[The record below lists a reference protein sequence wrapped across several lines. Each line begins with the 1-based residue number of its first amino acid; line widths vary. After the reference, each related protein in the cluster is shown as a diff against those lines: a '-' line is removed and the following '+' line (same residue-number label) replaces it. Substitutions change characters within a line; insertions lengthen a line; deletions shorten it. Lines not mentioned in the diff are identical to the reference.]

1 MNELLS
7 YTLCVAFLNSFSD
20 LLRLSVFAS
29 CPTGCWLFDFEHVAL
44 LFVFGF
50 PSVKRGWVVTVL
62 PRERVRSEIA
72 VACEA
77 LSAAPGT
84 WWAAPE

>member
-7 YTLCVAFLNSFSD
+7 YTLCVAFFNSFSD
-20 LLRLSVFAS
+20 LLRLSLRPAPPVVGS
-29 CPTGCWLFDFEHVAL
+29 LTSNTLLCLFG
-44 LFVFGF
+44 FGF

-62 PRERVRSEIA
+62 PRERVQSEIA
-72 VACEA
+72 AACEA

-84 WWAAPE
+84 WWAPPE